1 MQHSMGIIYKQPIS
15 NDLYRKLNKDR
26 TLNAFFRSDK
36 VGKCVQIFDDYYQS
50 VSGDIK
56 SQDWESYYLAR
67 VEREK
72 LMNPVK
78 YLEKT
83 HKMPTKPAADYVFH
97 RVVGQTWNGMVYEL
111 RCIKTLENFFPN
123 LEFRKTPY
131 DIDENY
137 CTDWEAYND
146 KLLFGIQIKPESY
159 RYMNSS
165 YQNKAKQRHEEQVK
179 KYQEEFN
186 VPHFFIYYTDGKMIQ
201 DTTLFNKINTYLA
214 MNINVHL

>member
-1 MQHSMGIIYKQPIS
+1 MQHSMGVIYKQPIAK
-15 NDLYRKLNKDR
+15 DTYRKLNKDR
-26 TLNAFFRSDK
+26 TLNTFFRSDK
-36 VGKCVQIFDDYYQS
+36 VGKCVQIFDEYYHS
-50 VSGDIK
+50 VNGDIK
-56 SQDWESYYLAR
+56 SEEWEEYYLSR
-67 VEREK
+67 VDRQK
-72 LMNPVK
+72 LIDAVR
-78 YLEKT
+78 YLESSYKMIAKT
-83 HKMPTKPAADYVFH
+83 AADYVFH

-111 RCIKTLENFFPN
+111 RCIDTLKRFFPN

-159 RYMNSS
+159 NYMNSA
-165 YQNKAKQRHEEQVK
+165 YQNKAKERHQEQVK

-186 VPHFFIYYTDGKMIQ
+186 VPHFFVYYADGKMIQ

>member
-1 MQHSMGIIYKQPIS
+1 MLYKQPIS

-50 VSGDIK
+50 VEGDIK

-72 LMNPVK
+72 LMNPVR
-78 YLEKT
+78 YLENSYKMVTKT
-83 HKMPTKPAADYVFH
+83 AADYVFH

-123 LEFRKTPY
+123 LEFRKTSY

-137 CTDWEAYND
+137 CTDWEAYNNN
-146 KLLFGIQIKPESY
+146 LLFGIQIKPESY
-159 RYMNSS
+159 RYMNTA
-165 YQNKAKQRHEEQVK
+165 YQNKAKEMHQEQVK

-186 VPHFFIYYTDGKMIQ
+186 VPHFFIYYADGKMIQ